1 MKSAVKK
8 EKGKV
13 DLFGERYRARAH
25 QLSPRLRAVVS
36 YINDNREVVLEHT
49 AMEIATATQTS
60 DATVVRAIQALG
72 FAGLRELKQTMERWF
87 GTSVTSA
94 EKMRST
100 VTALSSDVNS
110 SIDFVLEGHQRVCEV
125 LSRADNRAAVAQAVA
140 LLSDARQVGIFGIGA
155 SGILAE
161 YTARLFSRIGLPAYV
176 MNRTGFS
183 LAEQLIGLQRG
194 DVLIMMGQKSPHREG
209 LTTLREAKRLGIPT
223 ILLTQAVDSRFSQ
236 EAQVVIDVP
245 RGGDSSRMPLHGT
258 VLVCLEMIVL
268 SVASTT
274 PQKTVKSLKRIN
286 DLCCMIA
293 ALTAAGQAA
302 AETYTVGSGGTYR
315 PFEFENSQKQLEGFD
330 IDIIKAIAKAEGFDV
345 KLVNTPWEGIF
356 ATLNTGDRDI
366 IISGITITDKRKQM
380 VDFSAP
386 YFPAEQSIVVAQDSQ
401 VDSLAALKNEKVGV
415 VNSSTGDI
423 VVSEVLGKNST
434 AIKRFDN
441 TPLMLQELFEDGVSA
456 AVGDVGVVKYYIKQH
471 PEKQF
476 KLVPDAKFERQYFG
490 IAVAKG
496 NSELLGKIN
505 AGLQKIVADG
515 TYAKIYKTWF
525 DDNVP
530 TLPAQ

>member
-194 DVLIMMGQKSPHREG
+194 DVLIMM
-209 LTTLREAKRLGIPT
+209 
-223 ILLTQAVDSRFSQ
+223 
-236 EAQVVIDVP
+236 VIDVP

-286 DLCCMIA
+286 DLHRAI
-293 ALTAAGQAA
+293 GK
-302 AETYTVGSGGTYR
+302 SGG
-315 PFEFENSQKQLEGFD
+315 
-330 IDIIKAIAKAEGFDV
+330 
-345 KLVNTPWEGIF
+345 
-356 ATLNTGDRDI
+356 
-366 IISGITITDKRKQM
+366 KR
-380 VDFSAP
+380 
-386 YFPAEQSIVVAQDSQ
+386 
-401 VDSLAALKNEKVGV
+401 G
-415 VNSSTGDI
+415 
-423 VVSEVLGKNST
+423 
-434 AIKRFDN
+434 
-441 TPLMLQELFEDGVSA
+441 
-456 AVGDVGVVKYYIKQH
+456 H
-471 PEKQF
+471 
-476 KLVPDAKFERQYFG
+476 
-490 IAVAKG
+490 
-496 NSELLGKIN
+496 
-505 AGLQKIVADG
+505 
-515 TYAKIYKTWF
+515 
-525 DDNVP
+525 
-530 TLPAQ
+530 